1 MPSQRISRG
10 FHRLGLFLSA
20 LTMMPLV
27 AGTPALADIRKQD
40 HAACKLKALE
50 LYKSKIASTELEEEQ
65 AYYVKI
71 CMEAH
76 GYKERDVCSRD
87 TTQRWVFDDCF
98 ERE

>member
-1 MPSQRISRG
+1 MSASQRVSCG
-10 FHRLGLFLSA
+10 FHGLGLFLSV
-20 LTMMPLV
+20 LTMSLA
-27 AGTPALADIRKQD
+27 AGTPALADTRKQD

-76 GYKERDVCSRD
+76 GYKERCGD
-87 TTQRWVFDDCF
+87 TTSRWLFDDCF